1 MSHLRS
7 QSVAVAF
14 VLASAPV
21 AAAPF
26 GIAGTAATAAGLQ
39 PIVDVFRNALGPPDN
54 LNNPGPLF
62 TGHREIN
69 WDGGGATN
77 GTAPVTPFTTFLNT
91 RGGLFTTPGTGL
103 EQSLPAS

>member
-1 MSHLRS
+1 MSTLRNRLFP
-7 QSVAVAF
+7 ALAL
-14 VLASAPV
+14 VLASSSV
-21 AAAPF
+21 AASPVLTT
-26 GIAGTAATAAGLQ
+26 GTASTSAGLL
-39 PIVDVFRNALGPPDN
+39 PTVNAFRAALGAPDN

-77 GTAPVTPFTTFLNT
+77 GTAPVTPFTTFFNT

-103 EQSLPAS
+103 QQS